1 MVRTSPPSSTPAAQ
15 PIALSSKPLTFLT
28 ILALVGS
35 VAYSVAYA
43 DWMPGMAVSLWAVAF
58 GALAGLL
65 LAHSSFPSWTA
76 HLSSLIYGL
85 FCVAWI
91 GVTRPGLVEVDDIR
105 ERVLQLVDRIIVWLR
120 AALSNGTSNDSVIFV
135 LIMSAL
141 FWLLAYSAAW
151 YSFRKRRIW
160 HVILPAGVTLFSNV
174 YFYAKEPPIWQFLLI
189 YLVCVVVLLALSNL
203 ADREES
209 WLRNRVRF
217 TGSLRGGFIA
227 TGLAIALMSIVASWR
242 VTATMTSPAVR
253 QWFGQFNEPYN
264 EVLARWNRLFST
276 LQNPVARPVDV
287 YPDDFEL
294 GGPRN
299 LTTEPVMDV
308 IAPPARYFWRARSHN
323 FYDGRTWKN
332 TLQQEFDLAADSRA
346 LLLPDYARRR
356 EVLAAFTLQ
365 RATQSI
371 WLPSQPVRVNIATR
385 SVIENVDGG
394 TVALDQMK
402 VAVPLLAGN
411 RYAARGSVSTAAV
424 KELREAPTVYGPW
437 LQPYL
442 QVPDTVPERVRD
454 LAASLTRNAT
464 NPFDK
469 SRAVERWLRSNIAY
483 DDQIE
488 APPAGRE
495 ASDYVLFDTRRAY
508 CDYYA
513 TAMIVMLRSQGI
525 PARYA
530 QGYAQ
535 GTLELEE
542 PEAEVGT
549 YKVIRKD
556 SHSWV
561 EVFFPGYGWIEF
573 EPTSGQP
580 EIPRLDDA
588 PTPNATPTPQVATPV
603 PSPTPTLAPGQPTPT
618 PEGALP
624 PPQQQTPPAPDLSE
638 LLRDA
643 WDAIRSSPLRW
654 LLVIPVLMLL
664 AVVALRIAER
674 YGLSALPVV
683 EQIYGML
690 TRWAGW
696 LGIGQNRHNTPYEQA
711 AELALHAPETR
722 ASVDRITSLY
732 VARRYAPQETNRLTG
747 DADAQAARDAW
758 SALRKR
764 LGRIWFV
771 LNVRRLVDRTLRRVS
786 WLNPPVIEPDPDAQ
800 PARVRDLFKVPA
812 EREAPAPPP
821 EPKSNPGVRHLWHR
835 LDEDKT

>member
-1 MVRTSPPSSTPAAQ
+1 M
-15 PIALSSKPLTFLT
+15 I
-28 ILALVGS
+28 GS

-43 DWMPGMAVSLWAVAF
+43 DWMPGMSVALWAVFF

-91 GVTRPGLVEVDDIR
+91 GVTRPGLVEINDVR
-105 ERVLQLVDRIIVWLR
+105 ERVLLLVDRIIVWLR
-120 AALSNGTSNDSVIFV
+120 AALSNGTSNDAVIFV
-135 LIMSAL
+135 LIMSGL

-189 YLVCVVVLLALSNL
+189 YLACVVVLLALSNL
-203 ADREES
+203 ADREEN

-217 TGSLRGGFIA
+217 AGASLRGGFIA
-227 TGLAIALMSIVASWR
+227 TGLAIALIAMLASWR
-242 VTATMTSPAVR
+242 VTATMTSPTVR

-276 LQNPVARPVDV
+276 LQNPIARPVDT

-308 IAPPARYFWRARSHN
+308 VAPPARYFWRARSHN

-332 TLQQEFDLAADSRA
+332 TLQQQFDLAPDSRA
-346 LLLPDYARRR
+346 LVLPEYTGRR

-385 SVIENVDGG
+385 GVIENADGG
-394 TVALDQMK
+394 TVALDQLK
-402 VAVPLLAGN
+402 VEVPLLAGN
-411 RYAARGSVSTAAV
+411 RYAARGSVSTATV
-424 KELREAPTVYGPW
+424 RELREATTTYGPW

-442 QVPDTVPERVRD
+442 QMPAAVPERVRD
-454 LAASLTRNAT
+454 LAASLTRSAD

-469 SRAVERWLRSNIAY
+469 SRAVERWLRSNITY

-488 APPAGRE
+488 APPIGRE
-495 ASDYVLFDTRRAY
+495 ATDYVLFDTRRAY

-561 EVFFPGYGWIEF
+561 EVFFPGYGWVEF

-580 EIPRLDDA
+580 EIPRLDENPA
-588 PTPNATPTPQVATPV
+588 PNATPTPQVATPV
-603 PSPTPTLAPGQPTPT
+603 PTPTPTLAPGQPTPT
-618 PEGALP
+618 PPGAEP
-624 PPQQQTPPAPDLSE
+624 PPQEQTPQAPDLSE
-638 LLRDA
+638 LLSNA
-643 WDAIRSSPLRW
+643 WDAIRNSALRW
-654 LLVIPVLMLL
+654 LLLIPVLIVL
-664 AVVALRIAER
+664 AVLGLRVAER
-674 YGLSALPVV
+674 YGLAALPVV

-696 LGIGQNRHNTPYEQA
+696 LGIGRGRHNTPYEQA

-722 ASVDRITSLY
+722 TSVDRITSLY
-732 VARRYAPQETNRLTG
+732 VARRYAPQTARRAPN

-758 SALRKR
+758 AALRKR
-764 LGRIWFV
+764 LGRVWLV
-771 LNVRRLVDRTLRRVS
+771 LTVRRLVDRTLRRVPL
-786 WLNPPVIEPDPDAQ
+786 LNPAAVPLDADAR
-800 PARVRDLFKVPA
+800 PASVRDLFKVPA
-812 EREAPAPPP
+812 EPEAPPP
-821 EPKSNPGVRHLWHR
+821 KPEPEPNPGVRQLWR
-835 LDEDKT
+835 KRD